1 MMEKYNKKIIEETRK
16 LIVKSEYGLTAKI
29 KGLEV
34 WFWGKVVE
42 DVSNEMI
49 EFALDIVEAY
59 QSNKEKY
66 DKVALEEVKSCLDE
80 GEEVNDTIILNQLG
94 TPIIDVATKLGA
106 SLMYDS
112 VEEIGNH
119 MPEVRINRSLEVE
132 DVALNG

>member
-1 MMEKYNKKIIEETRK
+1 M
-16 LIVKSEYGLTAKI
+16 
-29 KGLEV
+29 
-34 WFWGKVVE
+34 
-42 DVSNEMI
+42 
-49 EFALDIVEAY
+49 
-59 QSNKEKY
+59 
-66 DKVALEEVKSCLDE
+66 
-80 GEEVNDTIILNQLG
+80 NQLG

>member
-49 EFALDIVEAY
+49 EFALDIVETY
-59 QSNKEKY
+59 
-66 DKVALEEVKSCLDE
+66 
-80 GEEVNDTIILNQLG
+80 
-94 TPIIDVATKLGA
+94 
-106 SLMYDS
+106 
-112 VEEIGNH
+112 
-119 MPEVRINRSLEVE
+119 
-132 DVALNG
+132 